1 MSTQYG
7 TVDLELIEYVRD
19 QDELD
24 AVNALGIIKPN
35 TVLLNGRHLRIPVE
49 QSITVDSVEV
59 PGHDVARGTLTV
71 FVRKVNIEARVRPE
85 AE

>member
-1 MSTQYG
+1 MSTQYD

-59 PGHDVARGTLTV
+59 PGHDVAKVTLTL

-85 AE
+85 VE

>member
-24 AVNALGIIKPN
+24 AVNALGIVKPN
-35 TVLLNGRHLRIPVE
+35 TVLLNGRHLRIPVD

-59 PGHDVARGTLTV
+59 PGHDVAKVTLTL

>member
-7 TVDLELIEYVRD
+7 TVDLELVEYVCD

-35 TVLLNGRHLRIPVE
+35 TVLLNGRHLRIPVD

-59 PGHDVARGTLTV
+59 PGHDVAKVTLTL

>member
-1 MSTQYG
+1 MSTEYG

-35 TVLLNGRHLRIPVE
+35 TVLLNGRHLRIPVD

-59 PGHDVARGTLTV
+59 PGHDVAKVTLTL

>member
-35 TVLLNGRHLRIPVE
+35 TVLLNGRHLRIPVD

-59 PGHDVARGTLTV
+59 PGHDVAKVTLTL

>member
-24 AVNALGIIKPN
+24 AVNALGIIKAN
-35 TVLLNGRHLRIPVE
+35 TVLLNGRHLRIPVD
-49 QSITVDSVEV
+49 QSITVDSVEG
-59 PGHDVARGTLTV
+59 PGHDVAKVTLTL

>member
-24 AVNALGIIKPN
+24 AVNALGIVKPN
-35 TVLLNGRHLRIPVE
+35 TVLLNGRHLRVPVD

-59 PGHDVARGTLTV
+59 PGHDVAKVTLTL

>member
-24 AVNALGIIKPN
+24 AVNALGIVKPN
-35 TVLLNGRHLRIPVE
+35 TVLLNGRHLRIPVD

-59 PGHDVARGTLTV
+59 PGHDVAKVTLTL
-71 FVRKVNIEARVRPE
+71 FVRKVNIEARVRLE